1 MIGTVIK
8 NRYKLLTS
16 IGGGGMAEVY
26 KASDLILNREVAVKI
41 LRQQYVNDTE
51 FVKRFRRE
59 AHSVA
64 SLSHENLVA
73 IYDVGE
79 EKDVYFIVMEYIEG
93 STLKEQIQRRGSLP
107 VEEALD
113 IATKI
118 ADALE
123 HAHQHNIVH
132 RDIKPHNILI
142 GKHGEVKVTD
152 FGIARAISQATI
164 THTGSVLGSVHYIS
178 PEQAKGGYTSE
189 KSDLYSLGVVL
200 YEMVT
205 GSLPFS
211 GESPISVVLKHL
223 QENFIYPREI
233 DSSIPQS
240 VENIIIKAL
249 MKNPDKRYA
258 SANEMVKDL
267 ETALDLDRID
277 EPRLEI
283 ENDFFDDEK
292 TMVIPAMLNENDSNS
307 YVNQSRKNK
316 KSDFD
321 GKLKVGLIAILILAV
336 SLVGFQSIKNMLV
349 IPTVELP
356 VLEGKQLDE
365 AIEELNDLNLNYK
378 VVEKTDPVV
387 KTGHVI
393 KQEPYQGNVIKTTQE
408 VTLYVSLGKKKVA
421 IPDVIN
427 MSQGQGMFLL
437 EQQKFTNIKVIP
449 TYDEN
454 TPSGIIFK
462 QEPEANLEV
471 IPDEEQ
477 ISLFV
482 SKGKEKFE
490 MPNLIGLSEVEAKA
504 ILTTNGLVVGNI
516 EYEYTY
522 DQPQDK
528 VYKQFPYEPGRE
540 VTNGDKVDLYISK
553 GNPVEAKVI
562 YSDILV
568 LLYDN
573 EEAEISIVINDA
585 REKDIVL
592 KKEVIN
598 ETTFYEVELLLTPN
612 TEGTI
617 KVYKDGTLYQT
628 KKVEYY

>member
-1 MIGTVIK
+1 MIGTVIN
-8 NRYKLLTS
+8 NRYKLLTN

-26 KASDLILNREVAVKI
+26 KAMDLKVNREVAVKI

-64 SLSHENLVA
+64 SLSHENLVT

-79 EKDVYFIVMEYIEG
+79 ENEIYYIVMEYVEG
-93 STLKEQIQRRGSLP
+93 STLKELIQHKGSLP

-113 IATKI
+113 IAKKI

-164 THTGSVLGSVHYIS
+164 THTGSVLGSVHYLS

-233 DSSIPQS
+233 DPTIPQS

-249 MKNPDKRYA
+249 VKDPNKRYA
-258 SANEMVKDL
+258 SANEMLKDL
-267 ETALDLDRID
+267 DTALDPDRIA
-277 EPRLEI
+277 EPRLMI
-283 ENDFFDDEK
+283 ENDLFDDDR
-292 TMVIPAMLNENDSNS
+292 TMVIPAIFEDADGTS
-307 YVNQSRKNK
+307 YQSRKDK
-316 KSDFD
+316 KSNLS
-321 GKLKVGLIAILILAV
+321 GKLKIGLILLLIFAFG
-336 SLVGFQSIKNMLV
+336 LVGFQSMKSMFV
-349 IPTVELP
+349 VPMVELP
-356 VLEGKQLDE
+356 VLEGKRLDDAIKE
-365 AIEELNDLNLNYK
+365 LKDLELNYIIEERN
-378 VVEKTDPVV
+378 DPVV
-387 KTGHVI
+387 QEGYII
-393 KQEPYQGNVIKTTQE
+393 KQDPYQGSVIKTTQE
-408 VTLYVSLGKKKVA
+408 VTLYVSLGKKKV
-421 IPDVIN
+421 PMPGVTG
-427 MSQGQGMFLL
+427 MQEGQGRFLL
-437 EQQKFTNIKVIP
+437 DQQKFTNVEVIFS
-449 TYDEN
+449 YDEN
-454 TPSGIIFK
+454 TPSGTIFR
-462 QEPEANLEV
+462 QEPEADLEV
-471 IPDEEQ
+471 IPDEQ
-477 ISLFV
+477 KVILFV

-504 ILTTNGLVVGNI
+504 ILTANGLVVGKV
-516 EYEYTY
+516 EYEYNY
-522 DQPQDK
+522 DQPEGK

-540 VTNGDKVDLYISK
+540 VTTGDKVDLFISK
-553 GNPVEAKVI
+553 GNPIDAKVI
-562 YSDILV
+562 YSEILV

-573 EEAEISIVINDA
+573 EESEITIVINDA
-585 REKDIVL
+585 REKDIVWT
-592 KKEVIN
+592 KEVVN
-598 ETTFYEVELLLTPN
+598 ETKFYQVELLLTPN

-617 KVYKDGTLYQT
+617 KVYKDGKLYQT
-628 KKVEYY
+628 KPVQYY